1 MLESRHLKFS
11 FKKVLI
17 VAACRKFVEI
27 GRALSVRKND
37 TFSKIRTTCAPNSE
51 LVFILF
57 GNSKSASVP
66 HQFRIFSRRLTSAT
80 SQPFPTTS
88 ESQPELHV
96 SQIELYAP
104 RARSEL
110 TNYAG
115 RAEPD

>member
-27 GRALSVRKND
+27 GRALSVR
-37 TFSKIRTTCAPNSE
+37 IRS
-51 LVFILF
+51 V
-57 GNSKSASVP
+57 KSGPRLQV
-66 HQFRIFSRRLTSAT
+66 RIFSRRLISAT

-88 ESQPELHV
+88 KSQLELHV